1 MTAPMPVELLPF
13 TWLYAQSRLQLRE
26 IVPPAPRADGG
37 VPGFR
42 AVHPIE
48 LSDPSEFLVP
58 DAVVLTVGIPLH
70 DHDPGDPE
78 AFAAAVDSYVARIA
92 ATGAVG
98 IGFGTALFF
107 DELPEALVTACR
119 AHRLALFEIPRP
131 VPFMSILGAVQD
143 ERTRR
148 ARLVQEHLLDI
159 QQRLTAAAVGGGMEA
174 LLSTLATE
182 LDAAVAVTDNDG
194 RPHGHHDHAGLD
206 AVTPAREQRTSS
218 AAEDPAAG
226 TWRVTQL
233 MEKQGERRHLLTV
246 LARHP
251 FTPHDRSVL
260 RHCSGL
266 ADLILQRPSYLRSAE
281 RRLNSLAMSLLL
293 GIGDGPGADS
303 AVPQAFATAV
313 DAEGRIR
320 PVVLQADR
328 PGDLT
333 AALNRTD
340 RRAADRGRQLF
351 ALTIGPDTALLF
363 VRGSRTVDQVVAD
376 VGAARRSLRIAVGEP
391 VGWQEITLERVR
403 RLETSARALPQG
415 EAAGP
420 FEAGADWLS
429 DAAVQ
434 TALDRR
440 AAETVDRLAEADA
453 AGAALTETLV
463 SWLRSGSK
471 AATAEELGV
480 HRHTVHDRLRRIA
493 RLCEVDLGD
502 PVARAELLLVAV
514 TRTRAR
520 SGAGTGSGATPRR
533 PGTAAGPQ

>member
-1 MTAPMPVELLPF
+1 MLPF

-26 IVPPAPRADGG
+26 IVPPASRPGG
-37 VPGFR
+37 IPGFR
-42 AVHPIE
+42 AIHPIE
-48 LSDPSEFLVP
+48 LADPSEFLAP

-70 DHDPGDPE
+70 DHDPSDF
-78 AFAAAVDSYVARIA
+78 FAATDAYVARIA

-107 DELPEALVTACR
+107 DAVPEALVTACR
-119 AHRLALFEIPRP
+119 SRRLALFEIPRP
-131 VPFMSILGAVQD
+131 VPFMSILNAVQE

-148 ARLVQEHLLDI
+148 ARLAQEHLLDI
-159 QQRLTAAAVGGGMEA
+159 QQRLTAAAVSGGLDA
-174 LLSTLATE
+174 LLATVATE

-194 RPHGHHDHAGLD
+194 RLHGRCDHAGLD
-206 AVTPAREQRTSS
+206 ATDLARDQRTSS
-218 AAEDPAAG
+218 AAEDPDAG
-226 TWRVTQL
+226 TWRITQL
-233 MEKQGERRHLLTV
+233 MEKQGERRHLFTL

-251 FTPHDRSVL
+251 FTTHDRSVL

-266 ADLILQRPSYLRSAE
+266 TDLILQRPSYLRTAE

-293 GIGDGPGADS
+293 GTDNGTGTDS
-303 AVPQAFATAV
+303 AVPQALATAV

-328 PGDLT
+328 AADLT

-351 ALTIGPDTALLF
+351 ALDIGTDTTLLF
-363 VRGSRTVDQVVAD
+363 VRGSRSVDGIVAD

-391 VGWQEITLERVR
+391 VSWRDITLERVK
-403 RLETSARALPQG
+403 RLETSARALPRG
-415 EAAGP
+415 EAVGP
-420 FEAGADWLS
+420 FEAGADWLN

-440 AAETVDRLAEADA
+440 AAETVDRLTEADA
-453 AGAALTETLV
+453 ALTTTLV

-471 AATAEELGV
+471 AATAAELGV
-480 HRHTVHDRLRRIA
+480 HRHTVNDRLERIA
-493 RLCEVDLGD
+493 RICEVDLGD
-502 PVARAELLLVAV
+502 PVVRAELLLVAV
-514 TRTRAR
+514 TRTQ
-520 SGAGTGSGATPRR
+520 TGS
-533 PGTAAGPQ
+533 

>member
-1 MTAPMPVELLPF
+1 VTAPMPVELLPF

-182 LDAAVAVTDNDG
+182 LDAAVA
-194 RPHGHHDHAGLD
+194 A
-206 AVTPAREQRTSS
+206 AREQRTSS
-218 AAEDPAAG
+218 AAEDPATG

-293 GIGDGPGADS
+293 GIGDGPGADG

-313 DAEGRIR
+313 DADGRIR

-328 PGDLT
+328 AGDLT

-514 TRTRAR
+514 TRTRAG
-520 SGAGTGSGATPRR
+520 SGSHTGSSTGSG
-533 PGTAAGPQ
+533 TARHPQ